1 MALRADGRPV
11 EQPDIFAFSGF
22 ISDLMALAVRTQPL
36 AFRGDALQL
45 LRSQIGF
52 SAAIWGTAGIGV
64 GLSFR
69 EVMLFDL
76 PSEAVD
82 AIESSASA
90 DPRLMQVLGSPGVAH
105 AYSISAQDPP
115 ALRVEVERW
124 DIGHIMSI
132 AAFDGGLGLANGIVL
147 LRPAAQGG
155 FSDRDRIAL
164 EAGFPHLL
172 RTWSENQI
180 KVLQREIEAGSGQP
194 RHAAISHHGILA
206 AADDEFLRLFR
217 LEWPDWRGPLLP
229 DAVRELLLGMDA
241 ARFAGRSIILS
252 VRHGHDVSLLQIR
265 LRVVADDLR
274 PRERAV
280 AELCAQG
287 ASYREIAVELRI
299 APATARNHIAAVH
312 RRLGVNRNAA
322 IAALLARAR

>member
-1 MALRADGRPV
+1 V

-22 ISDLMALAVRTQPL
+22 IADLTALAARACPA
-36 AFRGDALQL
+36 AFRTDALQL
-45 LRSQIGF
+45 LRSQVGF
-52 SAAIWGTAGIGV
+52 SAAIWGTAGIGA

-69 EVMLFDL
+69 EVLLFDL
-76 PSEAVD
+76 PTEAVG

-105 AYSISAQDPP
+105 AYSISAHDPP
-115 ALRVEVERW
+115 ALRAEVERW

-132 AAFDGGLGLANGIVL
+132 AAFDAELGLANGIVL
-147 LRPAAQGG
+147 LRPTSRGE
-155 FSDRDRIAL
+155 FRDRDRIAL

-172 RTWSENQI
+172 RTWAENQI
-180 KVLQREIEAGSGQP
+180 HALQREIDAGSGQP
-194 RHAAISHHGILA
+194 RYAAISHHGILA

-217 LEWPDWRGPLLP
+217 LEWPNWRGPLLP
-229 DAVRELLLGMDA
+229 DAVRGLLLAEDA
-241 ARFAGRSIILS
+241 ARICGQCTILT

-287 ASYREIAVELRI
+287 ASYRDIAVALGI

-322 IAALLARAR
+322 IASLLAQAL

>member
-1 MALRADGRPV
+1 M

-22 ISDLMALAVRTQPL
+22 VADLAALAVRSQPR
-36 AFRGDALQL
+36 AFRNDALQL
-45 LRSQIGF
+45 FRSQIGF
-52 SAAIWGTAGIGV
+52 DAAIWGTAGIGG

-69 EVMLFDL
+69 EVLLFDL
-76 PSEAVD
+76 PSEAVT

-90 DPRLMQVLGSPGVAH
+90 DPRLMQVLGSPGIAH
-105 AYSISAQDPP
+105 AYSISAQDPL

-132 AAFDGGLGLANGIVL
+132 ASFDIELGLANGIVL
-147 LRPAAQGG
+147 LRSAPLGA

-164 EAGFPHLL
+164 EVGFPHLL
-172 RTWSENQI
+172 RTWSDNQI
-180 KVLQREIEAGSGQP
+180 KAMQRESDAANGEP
-194 RHAAISHHGILA
+194 RYAAISHHGILV
-206 AADDEFLRLFR
+206 AADNEFLRLFR
-217 LEWPDWRGPLLP
+217 LEWPDWHGPLLP
-229 DAVRELLLGMDA
+229 DAVRKLLLGVDA
-241 ARFAGRSIILS
+241 ARISGQAAILS
-252 VRHGHDVSLLQIR
+252 VRHGNDVSLLQIR
-265 LRVVADDLR
+265 LRAIADDLR

-287 ASYREIAVELRI
+287 ASYREIAVELGI

-322 IAALLARAR
+322 IATLLSQAR